1 MFFLDELTCVFKSLC
16 RKYYSNKCLQG
27 LKDLIGYSKLE
38 VEWDRRSIPQL
49 LQEIKLF
56 PLSLIKDPIAQDS
69 SSKEKILS
77 ISFSLLFTF
86 LLQGYIS
93 VLYAKIDHLK
103 VIFNQI
109 LCMHNHLDLGKVHFN
124 FKG

>member
-1 MFFLDELTCVFKSLC
+1 VSSSLFVG
-16 RKYYSNKCLQG
+16 KYCSNKCLQG
-27 LKDLIGYSKLE
+27 LKDLTGYSKLE

-49 LQEIKLF
+49 LQEIELF

-77 ISFSLLFTF
+77 ISFSQFILISSSS
-86 LLQGYIS
+86 YIS

-109 LCMHNHLDLGKVHFN
+109 LLHASPSRSRQSSFLF
-124 FKG
+124 